1 MKQNTLHKNLNY
13 FSDKLLP
20 YSSSLPNQ
28 INSIF
33 QLKRDFE
40 AELNRIDANEQRLSI
55 GIMGQVKAGKSSFL
69 NALLFDGMPI
79 LPEAATKKTA
89 NLTRISHGD
98 PPPLVVQYYTTDE
111 WAEIVEHAAS
121 EGDGAR
127 ARVARDLIEMVNSH
141 GIDAQATISKQREEY
156 SAASVDELMGR
167 LNDFVGE
174 NGKYTALVKFT
185 EIQLPLDDLRGFEII
200 DTPGMYDPVPSRT
213 QKTRDYMA
221 ECDVV
226 FFLSRCSQFL
236 DQSDMDL
243 LAQQLPAKG
252 VKRMVLVAGQLDGVI
267 ADDGNDRSSL
277 AKTEKNVRTRI
288 SRRADLE
295 MEKLADIRS
304 KLGDSKIAE
313 LIRSLKSPIFS
324 STFAHGY
331 AHWNRDRWGKS
342 MLHMHEQLTDMA
354 NSQWNSYQFST
365 EDWQRLGNFP
375 ALENA
380 YQEARQDKQVLLQA
394 RRDDLVPRNQAQLGA
409 NIDELRQAA
418 ELRIA
423 QLKTSDIQTIEAS
436 AKACQAKI
444 SGISNRLADT
454 INEVIGQARHTVSEV
469 KGEIQRE
476 TESAGQ
482 VRTRTGQ
489 KKETNSYTIRE
500 ERGLRNLYG
509 LLGRSEET
517 IEETY
522 YVDYEYIAV
531 SDVIERLV
539 SYAKESASNL
549 SRTFNN
555 VVSMSA
561 LRADLKRTLI
571 EELSANSE
579 DFDPSAFRST
589 LESTLSHLSL
599 PSIELDLSD
608 CGELI
613 SSQFSGKAKSEKKM
627 AALREK
633 LREALNIVFQ
643 QLANAADDAT
653 KKLIVSLENTR
664 DTLEEKLT
672 HSIQSEL
679 DQLKKS
685 FANKKVEVEKY
696 QVLVE
701 ICKSN
706 SSNITP

>member
-1 MKQNTLHKNLNY
+1 MKPETLRKNLNS
-13 FSDKLLP
+13 FSDKFFP
-20 YSSSLPNQ
+20 HSSSLPDQ

-40 AELNRIDANEQRLSI
+40 AELKRIDANEQRLSI

-69 NALLFDGMPI
+69 NALLFDGLPI
-79 LPEAATKKTA
+79 LPEAATPKTA

-98 PPPLVVQYYTTDE
+98 QPLFVVHYYSVDE
-111 WAEIVEHAAS
+111 WAKIVKDAES

-127 ARVARDLIEMVNSH
+127 ARVALDLIEMVNSH
-141 GIDAQATISKQREEY
+141 GVDAQATIAKQREEY
-156 SAASVDELMGR
+156 SAAGVDELMGR

-174 NGKYTALVKFT
+174 DGKYTALVKFA

-200 DTPGMYDPVPSRT
+200 DTPGMNDPVLSRA

-267 ADDGNDRSSL
+267 ADDGYDRSSL
-277 AKTEKNVRTRI
+277 AETEKNVRTRI

-304 KLGDSKIAE
+304 KLGGSEIAE

-331 AHWNRDRWGKS
+331 AHWSRDRWGKS

-365 EDWQRLGNFP
+365 EDWKRLGNFP

-380 YQEARQDKQVLLQA
+380 YQEARQDKQLLLQA
-394 RRDDLVPRNQAQLGA
+394 RRDDLVPRNQAQLDA

-444 SGISNRLADT
+444 SGISNRLADK
-454 INEVIGQARHTVSEV
+454 INEVIDRAQRTVSEEKNKMQV
-469 KGEIQRE
+469 QVESVGE
-476 TESAGQ
+476 

-489 KKETNSYTIRE
+489 KKETTSLTIRE
-500 ERGLRNLYG
+500 EKCWSNLWG
-509 LLGRSEET
+509 FLGRSEET

-522 YVDYEYIAV
+522 YVNYEYIAV
-531 SDVIERLV
+531 SDAIERLV
-539 SYAKESASNL
+539 SYANESASNL
-549 SRTFNN
+549 SRMFNS
-555 VVSMSA
+555 VVSMST
-561 LRADLKRTLI
+561 LRADLKLALI
-571 EELSANSE
+571 EELSANSD
-579 DFDPSAFRST
+579 DFDPSAFRNIM
-589 LESTLSHLSL
+589 ESTLSRLSL
-599 PSIELDLSD
+599 PGIELDLSD

-613 SSQFSGKAKSEKKM
+613 SSQFSGKAKSEKRM

-643 QLANAADDAT
+643 QLANATDDAT
-653 KKLIVSLENTR
+653 RKLIVSLENTR

-679 DQLKKS
+679 DQLKKD
-685 FANKKVEVEKY
+685 FANKTEEVEKY
-696 QVLVE
+696 EALVE

-706 SSNITP
+706 SSTITP